1 MILYLILS
9 VFVVMFCKAI
19 VLLTGYSDARAGSL
33 QDLLLQ
39 EPELLQLGRQAH

>member
-1 MILYLILS
+1 MIYLVLRF
-9 VFVVMFCKAI
+9 VFVVMLLKAI
-19 VLLTGYSDARAGSL
+19 VLFTGYSAARAGSL